1 MIRFERT
8 MLPVLRHLRWR
19 SANVGDKA
27 KKGRPA
33 IKPPNNKEGFREDFG
48 TGVQFARQALKDRI
62 KYGTGISE
70 TSCGML

>member
-19 SANVGDKA
+19 PANVGDKA

-33 IKPPNNKEGFREDFG
+33 IKPPNKEEGFREDFSAG
-48 TGVQFARQALKDRI
+48 AQFGRQAPKRQD
-62 KYGTGISE
+62 
-70 TSCGML
+70 